1 MINPMQLFQMASGSP
16 SPMGVLNSAA
26 QQSPPLR
33 QVMSMVSGKTPSQME
48 DTAYQIAAKRGIDLE
63 QMAASMGIRLPHKPA
78 PRADLNK
85 NGGYNHG

>member
-1 MINPMQLFQMASGSP
+1 MINPMQLLQMASGSP

-33 QVMSMVSGKTPSQME
+33 QVMSMVSGHTPQQME
-48 DTAYQIAAKRGIDLE
+48 DMAYDLAAKRGIDLN
-63 QMAASMGIRLPHKPA
+63 QMAENMGIRLPHKPA

-85 NGGYNHG
+85 NGGNNHG